1 MFIHLAGKTDK
12 GMQRLD
18 NQDAIFV
25 AQAGVGGLTQTAID
39 QHGYLLAV
47 ADGVGGDAGGREAS
61 QAIIT
66 YLAQVYYSS
75 PAPNPLENL
84 RQAITQ
90 ANQRAAVDV
99 RMKFQD
105 AATTLVTAV
114 ILNNQLFVANIGDS
128 RAYLLRGGQLRQ
140 LTADHRQDGKLA
152 RYLVATSH
160 IQPDFFLPVPL
171 QAGDRVL
178 LCSDGLYEAIVDA
191 GEVARL
197 AGKGGVKTAVNRL
210 VKTAN
215 EYGGPDNI
223 SVVMAEAATKHAA
236 ALSAAALPGG
246 LAAWQ
251 LGLLGV
257 LGVAALTLLIFLGI
271 QLFGGSGDEATPM
284 PDVPTL
290 AVTVTLPAVADT
302 PAPPTPDN
310 NNSADA
316 PVTEPT
322 PEPTDTTAPGQPT
335 STPAPT
341 RTPSPTRTN
350 TPIPPPPTATHTHT
364 PTPTQTP
371 VTPTNTPVTPAPG
384 GGGDQPPPAT
394 QPPPPTPEPPADS
407 DGDGVPDDQDACPN
421 EPAGPNPD
429 PARPGCPAPP

>member
-25 AQAGVGGLTQTAID
+25 AQAGVGGLTQAAID

-197 AGKGGVKTAVNRL
+197 AGKSGVKTAVNRL

-223 SVVMAEAATKHAA
+223 SVVMAEAAPKRAA
-236 ALSAAALPGG
+236 A

-251 LGLLGV
+251 IGLLSL
-257 LGVAALTLLIFLGI
+257 LGVAALTLLIFLGM
-271 QLFGGSGDEATPM
+271 QLFGGPGDEDAPTPV
-284 PDVPTL
+284 VPTL
-290 AVTVTLPAVADT
+290 AVTVTLPAMADT

-310 NNSADA
+310 NNPADA
-316 PVTEPT
+316 PTAEPT
-322 PEPTDTTAPGQPT
+322 PEPTDTTEPGQPT

-341 RTPSPTRTN
+341 RTPSPTYTN
-350 TPIPPPPTATHTHT
+350 TPIPPPPTATNTPA
-364 PTPTQTP
+364 PTPTSTSTSTP
-371 VTPTNTPVTPAPG
+371 ETAVTQPAAT
-384 GGGDQPPPAT
+384 QPAATEPAAT
-394 QPPPPTPEPPADS
+394 QPPPTEPSPTEPPPATDVPPTPE
-407 DGDGVPDDQDACPN
+407 G
-421 EPAGPNPD
+421 
-429 PARPGCPAPP
+429 